1 MSKIKSNLIASSAPL
16 REASR
21 YSTLT
26 SSLFGLF
33 VACTL
38 AIPAAPLNKVLFALL
53 ILWLFA
59 YHLNRPILV
68 RFPSIAPVVIVGIF
82 MYGFILAQFNQVDM
96 PVAVQFLLATLI
108 LPLIY
113 FIVACDIDMD
123 KLAVN
128 GSYLLVVC
136 TAIFWI
142 SLLLPDLPFFQTLNQ
157 FLIDYNMSS
166 ATEREF
172 FEGEAT
178 FTLALSTAP
187 FLFVGFCV
195 VGMRL
200 ISVNRRMFDWFG
212 LLLIFAAIV
221 VSGQRA
227 LIGVTLLYTAYLW
240 LTVTRPRYRWLVL
253 MVLVFAV
260 IFMWSVLLADSQ
272 VFSKDEVS
280 NQVKIGHFQSYLA
293 ALSPSSLLF
302 GNGLASY
309 YYSSGSQVMK
319 AFTELTPIDL
329 CRYFGVPLT
338 LVLYAFLLLPFP
350 NLYRLKRSNYGY
362 SVAIVLYLA
371 LSMTN
376 PVMFNSYGLLVVLW
390 YWRSLVD
397 PNSYMNDWPT
407 R

>member
-1 MSKIKSNLIASSAPL
+1 
-16 REASR
+16 
-21 YSTLT
+21 
-26 SSLFGLF
+26 
-33 VACTL
+33 
-38 AIPAAPLNKVLFALL
+38 
-53 ILWLFA
+53 
-59 YHLNRPILV
+59 
-68 RFPSIAPVVIVGIF
+68 